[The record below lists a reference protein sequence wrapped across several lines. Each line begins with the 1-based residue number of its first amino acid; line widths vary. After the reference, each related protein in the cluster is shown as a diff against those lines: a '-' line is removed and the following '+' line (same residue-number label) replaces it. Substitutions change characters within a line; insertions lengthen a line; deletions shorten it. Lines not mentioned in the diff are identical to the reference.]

1 MCLTVT
7 QPPPGLFFWN
17 WNKNA
22 ELFNLIFFENALQA
36 PLYSRLCSLF
46 YPQKDQLLQLHV
58 IWDAFQGIYE
68 RLSQKKC
75 RGRLFQ

>member
-17 WNKNA
+17 WNKSA
-22 ELFNLIFFENALQA
+22 QLFLIFENALQA
-36 PLYSRLCSLF
+36 PLYSRICSLF

-58 IWDAFQGIYE
+58 IWDDIQGIYE
-68 RLSQKKC
+68 RLSQKRC

>member
-22 ELFNLIFFENALQA
+22 EMFNLIFFENALQA

-58 IWDAFQGIYE
+58 M
-68 RLSQKKC
+68 
-75 RGRLFQ
+75 